1 METFESCG
9 KKEVRRETGLDV
21 EEIEFLSATNNLSQG
36 EKRSTHSV
44 SIFMIAKYIAGE
56 PTIADPEKCLAWKW
70 FARSDLPKDMSVW
83 MKQMVGKVAK
93 PRFLS

>member
-9 KKEVRRETGLDV
+9 KKEVRRETGLEV

-44 SIFMIAKYIAGE
+44 SIFMIAKYI
-56 PTIADPEKCLAWKW
+56 
-70 FARSDLPKDMSVW
+70 
-83 MKQMVGKVAK
+83 
-93 PRFLS
+93 